1 MSGTMS
7 ADSERHLLYFADPMC
22 SWCYGFSPV
31 IAALAEHFRDR
42 LALRVVM
49 GGLRAGNTQPMR
61 DQDRDYIRG
70 AWTNVGEASGQPFDF
85 SFFDRETFIY
95 DTEPACRAVVVTR
108 NTAPAKTLQ
117 MKSAISDAF
126 YANNRD
132 VTDVDV
138 LCDIAGELGEDNEQF
153 RQMMLNPEI
162 RNETFRDFLFSQQSG
177 VEGFPCLLVGN
188 EQDGY
193 VLVTHGFR
201 PLAGLPEAIETWL
214 EQQTSPSPTA

>member
-7 ADSERHLLYFADPMC
+7 AASERHLLYFADPMC

-31 IAALAEHFRDR
+31 ISALATLFSDR
-42 LALRVVM
+42 LSLRVVM
-49 GGLRAGNTQPMR
+49 GGLRAGNTQAMR
-61 DQDRDYIRG
+61 DQDRDYIRS

-85 SFFDRETFIY
+85 SFFDRETFVY

-108 NTAPAKTLQ
+108 NTSPAKTLR
-117 MKSAISDAF
+117 MKAAISEAF

-138 LCDIAGELGEDNEQF
+138 LCDIAAEQGEDKDQF
-153 RQMMLNPEI
+153 RQQMLNPDI

-188 EQDGY
+188 EENGY

-214 EQQTSPSPTA
+214 EQQASPSPAD